1 MHAKENRDAC
11 LPSVVMTKGECACV
25 REIEGGG
32 VMGANTTECEKWT
45 MDYEKEREREYLV
58 GRENRENVN
67 L

>member
-1 MHAKENRDAC
+1 
-11 LPSVVMTKGECACV
+11 
-25 REIEGGG
+25 
-32 VMGANTTECEKWT
+32 MGANTTECEKWT